1 MNISGERLCYV
12 PAVQVICIA
21 LCTLDCKEQG
31 WQCCCCVGKGCSTHE
46 GLPILIKTV
55 KARKCRLF
63 VGSLM
68 LVLVTSNWK
77 YVVWILRINRLLLL
91 DRTAENAEAV

>member
-1 MNISGERLCYV
+1 MHPGLQGAGLAVLLLCW
-12 PAVQVICIA
+12 
-21 LCTLDCKEQG
+21 QG
-31 WQCCCCVGKGCSTHE
+31 LFHTRRSSHLNKDS
-46 GLPILIKTV
+46 P
-55 KARKCRLF
+55 RKCRLS